1 METKVKHVRDAA
13 YWGMPVGTPIEPGM
27 KPVRTPR
34 IRPKRVSSSSSG
46 DKTPQT
52 TGTIKPVADKPD
64 AVTPA
69 GDDIDLDALQA
80 VPAENFS
87 IPSTAQELS
96 KISRDGRADGAGTP
110 SDPID
115 CGDDVVK
122 AQSLLLEGKHVRLNS
137 EVEVS
142 ILIDKVAEEAA
153 QAKKEGRDAPDYNF
167 CAITIPGTSLF
178 CTDESVEM
186 MTARGWKRYDDLV
199 IGEPVLTID
208 HTTGLSHWE
217 PLQAV
222 NVFPAEK
229 RTMLSIEGSLHS
241 SLTTLDHR
249 WAVLTDKRKGG
260 LQRNWRT
267 SETLKWDDKIPLAA
281 PCVDLPTEVKYT
293 DDLVA
298 LVAWAWTEGTI
309 SRNRSLR
316 IYQSEATNQH
326 HVARIRAT
334 LTSAFGKARVQG
346 KGGRYPG
353 YATELGWYE
362 TTNTTGVVSFHLT
375 KAASDTVLCHMDDQ
389 KIVHPEFL
397 TALTESQLRTFVD
410 ISVMADGCV
419 MPDRRSFGQ
428 RVEGRARAFEQACAL
443 LGIPTHTTVEPD
455 MRPRHQGKNMYRV
468 ALMTREVVKPYN
480 LRMQRVEYDGLVW
493 CPTTPNGTWL
503 ARRNGSVYIT
513 GNCEENKGIKRDL
526 MPQFGGQPVEGS
538 FAEAKAEREGKDK
551 ANVMEEFALLLKE
564 MGIDVEEKEMPVQN
578 LKATQNEL
586 VGSKVAGIRAA
597 MRKGMIEEEK
607 IYVTRDGYVVDGHH
621 RWAAKMALDLE
632 DGKLGDVSMGVKV
645 IDADIGYALDLAI
658 GFTKMAGIK
667 PKGTGANAEGVKMI
681 DVSEFYFSTIN
692 GILDLI
698 ERRASDD

>member
-1 METKVKHVRDAA
+1 METKGKHVRDAA

-178 CTDESVEM
+178 
-186 MTARGWKRYDDLV
+186 
-199 IGEPVLTID
+199 
-208 HTTGLSHWE
+208 
-217 PLQAV
+217 
-222 NVFPAEK
+222 
-229 RTMLSIEGSLHS
+229 
-241 SLTTLDHR
+241 
-249 WAVLTDKRKGG
+249 
-260 LQRNWRT
+260 
-267 SETLKWDDKIPLAA
+267 
-281 PCVDLPTEVKYT
+281 
-293 DDLVA
+293 
-298 LVAWAWTEGTI
+298 
-309 SRNRSLR
+309 
-316 IYQSEATNQH
+316 
-326 HVARIRAT
+326 
-334 LTSAFGKARVQG
+334 
-346 KGGRYPG
+346 
-353 YATELGWYE
+353 
-362 TTNTTGVVSFHLT
+362 
-375 KAASDTVLCHMDDQ
+375 
-389 KIVHPEFL
+389 
-397 TALTESQLRTFVD
+397 
-410 ISVMADGCV
+410 
-419 MPDRRSFGQ
+419 
-428 RVEGRARAFEQACAL
+428 
-443 LGIPTHTTVEPD
+443 
-455 MRPRHQGKNMYRV
+455 
-468 ALMTREVVKPYN
+468 
-480 LRMQRVEYDGLVW
+480 
-493 CPTTPNGTWL
+493 
-503 ARRNGSVYIT
+503 
-513 GNCEENKGIKRDL
+513 CEENKGIKRDL